1 MRQTSGDR
9 QETDDSIF
17 SDRKSRC
24 KSCPLARGTTSWQ
37 AHCRRK
43 AHQIN
48 AQQRAEIRR
57 AAADQAKT
65 TEQGPDASWA
75 AQEPDPFPNRQSPAP
90 YYPQDNW
97 EDHLVWDRIEGIC
110 NLDPPTAPNS
120 NTRTLVDD
128 LVEAE
133 TEEAGRYAHYVPYA
147 PPEPAPP
154 REWDDTSV
162 AAPQDMNGAHPAVE
176 VPIRRTDVQSD
187 RVAASPWFPFKD
199 KLDSLQQ
206 ASSYLKAVRC

>member
-1 MRQTSGDR
+1 MRQTSD
-9 QETDDSIF
+9 
-17 SDRKSRC
+17 
-24 KSCPLARGTTSWQ
+24 
-37 AHCRRK
+37 
-43 AHQIN
+43 
-48 AQQRAEIRR
+48 
-57 AAADQAKT
+57 
-65 TEQGPDASWA
+65 
-75 AQEPDPFPNRQSPAP
+75 
-90 YYPQDNW
+90 YPQDNW

-199 KLDSLQQ
+199 KLLSLTSQLRTHLSSSVQ
-206 ASSYLKAVRC
+206 SNFSLKVSDPEAASADLKIHSTAINSSSYSTW